1 MLFRSLCAVVFLIL
15 PMLVAQISAQDP
27 RSVPVIDT
35 SRPMVTVDLTHTFD
49 KDTIYWPTEAG
60 FELEKGPAGVTERGY
75 FYVANRFRSAEHGGT
90 HIDAPIH
97 FFKGRSTVDQISLKR
112 LVGDGV
118 VIDVTKECEQNADF
132 QIGVRE
138 LRKWEEENHRQL
150 VDVIVLLKTGFGRH
164 WKDRKK
170 YLGTEDSGP
179 EAVANLHFPGLDPQ
193 AATWLVENRAI
204 KAIGIDTAS
213 IDYGQSRR
221 FQSHVKLF
229 EKNVPAFE
237 NLANLDKLPERGFSV
252 IALPMKI
259 GGGSGGPLRII
270 AISYTDP

>member
-1 MLFRSLCAVVFLIL
+1 MLYRRLCAIVVLIQS
-15 PMLVAQISAQDP
+15 LVVSQISAQDINT
-27 RSVPVIDT
+27 VPAID
-35 SRPMVTVDLTHTFD
+35 SNRPLEIIDLTHTFD

-60 FELEKGPAGVTERGY
+60 FELQKGPAGVTERGY

-97 FFKGRSTVDQISLKR
+97 FCENGNTVDQIALKR
-112 LVGDGV
+112 LIGDGV
-118 VIDVTKECEQNADF
+118 VIDITEECEQNADF

-138 LRKWEEENHRQL
+138 LRKWEEENRRQL

-170 YLGTEDSGP
+170 YLGTEDNGP

-193 AATWLVENRAI
+193 AATWLVENRGI

-213 IDYGQSRR
+213 IDYGQSRQ

-237 NLANLDKLPERGFSV
+237 NLANLDKLPKGGFSV